1 MRDRCEVLDWAASG
15 AMALTGTPDEAPV
28 ASPAPALAML
38 AQVSAEFA
46 RVTARTGT
54 EVRAD
59 PAELIAGRAALADFT
74 RGGRVSAGGST
85 FLLRA
90 ADGWCAVT
98 LSRPE
103 DVAAVPAIAGL
114 LGAGGDRL
122 NAVATLAE
130 ARSALTTVALG
141 TKADD
146 FAAAA
151 QLAGVPAGA
160 LPAGARPPEGPPPD
174 APRPGARSSGAGEAS
189 LAGATGWP
197 PWRATRIA
205 EPLAGGGLGGG
216 GLAGGGLGG
225 AEVAGT
231 GLAGTGLGGTGLG
244 GTGLGGA
251 VVADLS
257 SMWAGPLCARLLG
270 LAGAEVIKVESPAR
284 PDGARSGN
292 REFFDW
298 LHAGHRSLSV
308 DFGTRAGRAVLT
320 SLLEVA
326 DVVIESSRP
335 RALAA
340 MKAAPG
346 MIRHPPGQVWLSITG
361 YGRSTPERVAFG
373 DDAAVAGGL
382 VGWTGGGWTGA
393 ECAAGE
399 PAGPVFC
406 ADAIA
411 DPLTGACGALAVAL
425 SRSAGGGEL
434 IDLPMRDV
442 AAAFAA
448 AAPDHG
454 PHDIFPGGPVTW
466 PRTHHDL
473 PGWSVS
479 CPRLHRVQAVLPP
492 RRPAAPAGTAAHAA
506 ELGADTS
513 AVLAWLADRRAAC

>member
-15 AMALTGTPDEAPV
+15 AMALTGLPEGPPV
-28 ASPAPALAML
+28 ASPAPTLAML
-38 AQVSAEFA
+38 AQVSAELA
-46 RVTARTGT
+46 RVTSTMGN

-59 PAELIAGRAALADFT
+59 PAELIAGRAALAGFT
-74 RGGRVSAGGST
+74 RGGRVSAGGSS

-98 LSRPE
+98 LSRPD

-114 LGAGGDRL
+114 LGTDGACGNGR
-122 NAVATLAE
+122 VTLAQ
-130 ARSALTTVALG
+130 ARSALTVAALA
-141 TKADD
+141 TPAED

-151 QLAGVPAGA
+151 QLLGVPAAA
-160 LPAGARPPEGPPPD
+160 LPAGARPPSARPSSAQPDSAPPHS
-174 APRPGARSSGAGEAS
+174 APPHGAVGGSRAWAAS
-189 LAGATGWP
+189 WP

-205 EPLAGGGLGGG
+205 APLAGAGL
-216 GLAGGGLGG
+216 
-225 AEVAGT
+225 AGT
-231 GLAGTGLGGTGLG
+231 GLAGTALTGTALTGTALTGTGLT
-244 GTGLGGA
+244 GTGLTGTALTGA
-251 VVADLS
+251 GLTGTRLDNTVVADLS

-270 LAGAEVIKVESPAR
+270 LAGAQVIKVESPGR
-284 PDGARSGN
+284 PDGARAGN

-298 LHAGHRSLSV
+298 LHAGHRSLSL
-308 DFGTRAGRAVLT
+308 DFSTRAGRAVLA

-340 MKAAPG
+340 LGVAPG

-361 YGRSTPERVAFG
+361 YGRSLPERVAFG

-382 VGWTGGGWTGA
+382 VGWPEGERAG
-393 ECAAGE
+393 GE
-399 PAGPVFC
+399 PPGPVFC

-434 IDLPMRDV
+434 IDLAMRDV

-448 AAPDHG
+448 APDHGAPDHG
-454 PHDIFPGGPVTW
+454 SHDIRPGG
-466 PRTHHDL
+466 
-473 PGWSVS
+473 SVV
-479 CPRLHRVQAVLPP
+479 CPRSRREQAVLAP
-492 RRPAAPAGTAAHAA
+492 RRPAPPAGPAGHAA

-513 AVLAWLADRRAAC
+513 AVLAWLAGRRAAC

>member
-15 AMALTGTPDEAPV
+15 AMALTGMPEGLPL

-38 AQVSAEFA
+38 AQVSAELA
-46 RVTARTGT
+46 RVTSTMGN

-59 PAELIAGRAALADFT
+59 PAELIVGRAALAGFT
-74 RGGRVSAGGST
+74 RGGRVSAGGSS

-98 LSRPE
+98 LSRPD

-114 LGAGGDRL
+114 LGGDGACGNGR
-122 NAVATLAE
+122 VTLAQ
-130 ARSALTTVALG
+130 ARSALTVAALA
-141 TKADD
+141 TPAED

-151 QLAGVPAGA
+151 QLLGVPAAA
-160 LPAGARPPEGPPPD
+160 LPAGARPPSARPSSAPPH
-174 APRPGARSSGAGEAS
+174 GAVGASRAWAAS
-189 LAGATGWP
+189 WP

-205 EPLAGGGLGGG
+205 APLAGAGLTGTG
-216 GLAGGGLGG
+216 
-225 AEVAGT
+225 VTGT
-231 GLAGTGLGGTGLG
+231 GLAGARLAN
-244 GTGLGGA
+244 A

-270 LAGAEVIKVESPAR
+270 LAGAQVIKVESPAR
-284 PDGARSGN
+284 PDGARAGN

-298 LHAGHRSLSV
+298 LHAGHRSLSL
-308 DFGTRAGRAVLT
+308 DFSTRAGRGVLA

-340 MKAAPG
+340 LGVAPD

-361 YGRSTPERVAFG
+361 YGRSLPERVAFG

-382 VGWTGGGWTGA
+382 VGWPEGERAG
-393 ECAAGE
+393 GE
-399 PAGPVFC
+399 PPGPVFC

-448 AAPDHG
+448 ATPDHGAPDHG
-454 PHDIFPGGPVTW
+454 APDHGAPDHGRHDIRPGG
-466 PRTHHDL
+466 
-473 PGWSVS
+473 SVV
-479 CPRLHRVQAVLPP
+479 CPRSHREQAVLAP
-492 RRPAAPAGTAAHAA
+492 RRPAPPAGPAGTAA

-513 AVLAWLADRRAAC
+513 AVLAWLAGRRAAC